1 MWVNKFLHEYPKPF
15 VVILDG
21 YDKVCN
27 AARALS
33 PLLFELQRGHLQ
45 KFSLTWNLL
54 NKRIYQRWVYW
65 GVKELIPE
73 CVLKVRIYY
82 LKLRFAW

>member
-1 MWVNKFLHEYPKPF
+1 MENSVS
-15 VVILDG
+15 VILDG
-21 YDKVCN
+21 YDKVC
-27 AARALS
+27 AASKALS

-54 NKRIYQRWVYW
+54 NKRMYQRWVYF

-73 CVLKVRIYY
+73 CILKVRITV
-82 LKLRFAW
+82 